1 MCNRVLSSLN
11 LYRPDIF
18 YRSASHE
25 IWQLV
30 LNKDRHRKHR
40 MQYSIRETARIGL
53 RAFSARNQH
62 KPVATTWV
70 KNNHY
75 LITTLIDVVKKLF
88 AVRWMGQ
95 FTDGL
100 FQSALASFVLFSPE
114 RQPSAQTAALAFSV
128 VLLPYSLIG
137 PFVGTLLD
145 RFSRQR
151 IVFGSNLFRAITLI
165 FIATLISNGVT
176 GVELT
181 IFVLVAFGVNRL
193 ILAGLSAGLPL
204 LIDKKQLI
212 SYMRSLKI

>member
-1 MCNRVLSSLN
+1 MFYSRLSDNR
-11 LYRPDIF
+11 
-18 YRSASHE
+18 
-25 IWQLV
+25 
-30 LNKDRHRKHR
+30 
-40 MQYSIRETARIGL
+40 
-53 RAFSARNQH
+53 
-62 KPVATTWV
+62 
-70 KNNHY
+70 
-75 LITTLIDVVKKLF
+75 
-88 AVRWMGQ
+88 
-95 FTDGL
+95 
-100 FQSALASFVLFSPE
+100 
-114 RQPSAQTAALAFSV
+114 AQTAALAFSV

-204 LIDKKQLI
+204 LVDKKQLI
-212 SYMRSLKI
+212 SYNAVAVTGGTVFVVIGGGVGIGFKHLLSSQIKADNADGYLIILASACYTIASLIALLLPKSAIGPLEQEIKRVVLSMDTAKCVMVSKCCGAIAIVFLEYPQPEFKEVVPQLLR